1 MFLRLAYTGHGIG
14 LLEIELPFTI
24 ICAVIARTYN
34 YLRAYS
40 FVCAVLLYKDLTNEE
55 VLID

>member
-1 MFLRLAYTGHGIG
+1 MFLRLAYTGYGIG
-14 LLEIELPFTI
+14 SLEIEQPFSI
-24 ICAVIARTYN
+24 ICAVIVRTYN

-40 FVCAVLLYKDLTNEE
+40 VVCAVLLYKDSTNEE